1 MIFGMMP
8 ILELPEI
15 YVNDNPVAGEYLAQ
29 AFFEHEGLEYEM
41 SVRATSKEKA
51 ETLAQSQAAA
61 YLAEWAE
68 DEVAANQKYGVYP
81 S

>member
-1 MIFGMMP
+1 MK
-8 ILELPEI
+8 LVEI

-41 SVRATSKEKA
+41 SVQAASQEEA
-51 ETLAQSQAAA
+51 EALAKSQAEA

-68 DEVAANQKYGVYP
+68 DEIAANQKYGVYP
-81 S
+81 F

>member
-1 MIFGMMP
+1 MK
-8 ILELPEI
+8 LVEI
-15 YVNDNPVAGEYLAQ
+15 YVNDNAVAGEYLAQ

-41 SVRATSKEKA
+41 SVRAASQEEAKA
-51 ETLAQSQAAA
+51 TARSQAEA

-81 S
+81 F

>member
-1 MIFGMMP
+1 MK
-8 ILELPEI
+8 LVEI

-41 SVRATSKEKA
+41 SVRAASQEEA
-51 ETLAQSQAAA
+51 EALAKSQAEA

-68 DEVAANQKYGVYP
+68 DEIAANQKYGVYLF
-81 S
+81 

>member
-1 MIFGMMP
+1 MK
-8 ILELPEI
+8 LVEI
-15 YVNDNPVAGEYLAQ
+15 YVNDNAVAGEYLAQ

-41 SVRATSKEKA
+41 SVRAASQEEA
-51 ETLAQSQAAA
+51 EAAARSRAEA

-81 S
+81 F